1 MKIGI
6 YTQPLSH
13 NYGGILQNYAL
24 QHVLKKM
31 GYNPITIYLGKYNY
45 VRLVKDFI
53 WNMISIVLRKSLYRK
68 ITLPMKQNKY
78 EAVFYPFIQSY
89 IAVTKRIIK
98 CSSRFIKSL
107 EFDAI
112 IVGSDQVWRPCF
124 NDIYDSYLLFAK
136 DIDIPKIAYAA
147 SFGVDRWEY
156 TPEQTNKCCELIKQ
170 FKAVSVREA
179 SGVNLCKKYLST
191 DALEVLDPTLLLN
204 QSEYEILC
212 RHIRYEAEDYLLV
225 YILDEDEDKELY
237 VEEFAKQHNLIVKQ
251 IHAENQVSMSVEEW
265 LSLFRDAAYVV
276 TDSFH
281 GTVFSILFQKEFIS
295 LLNKG
300 RGASRFESLLNKL
313 QLSDRLIVDNQSIS
327 SGQIDWENVSDLL
340 EKYRKESMLFLE
352 NAIKN

>member
-24 QHVLKKM
+24 QQILNRMGHHSVTIHHGKKSFFSNM
-31 GYNPITIYLGKYNY
+31 KCAVHNLIRPITKQPYW
-45 VRLVKDFI
+45 DFVPI
-53 WNMISIVLRKSLYRK
+53 RKL
-68 ITLPMKQNKY
+68 NKSQS
-78 EAVFYPFIQSY
+78 VFKPFIEKH
-89 IAVTKRIIK
+89 IKVTKRIEK
-98 CSSRFIKSL
+98 CKPRFIEKL
-107 EFDAI
+107 HFDVLL
-112 IVGSDQVWRPCF
+112 VGSDQVWRPCY
-124 NDIYDSYLLFAK
+124 NDIYNSYLAFADK
-136 DIDIPKIAYAA
+136 IAIPKIAYAA

-156 TPEQTNKCCELIKQ
+156 TPIQTEKCRNLIKQ
-170 FKAVSVREA
+170 FTAISVRED
-179 SGVNLCKKYLST
+179 SGISLCKQYLNA
-191 DALEVLDPTLLLN
+191 DAIEVLDPTLLLN
-204 QSEYEILC
+204 QT
-212 RHIRYEAEDYLLV
+212 DYLMLCQHIQPNTKKYLLTYV
-225 YILDEDEDKELY
+225 LDEADNKKACVAEM
-237 VEEFAKQHNLIVKQ
+237 AKRMNLPIKQ
-251 IHAENQVSMSVEEW
+251 IFGEKKASISIEEW

-313 QLSDRLIVDNQSIS
+313 QLTDRLIVDNQSIP
-327 SGQIDWENVSDLL
+327 SGQIDWENVGDLL

>member
-24 QHVLKKM
+24 QQVLKRM
-31 GYNPITIYLGKYNY
+31 GHNPITIHHGQKNY
-45 VRLVKDFI
+45 WSNAKCIIHNLLRPLTKQPYWGVV
-53 WNMISIVLRKSLYRK
+53 SIKKL
-68 ITLPMKQNKY
+68 NKLK
-78 EAVFYPFIQSY
+78 APFKPFIKRY
-89 IAVTKRIIK
+89 IHATKSVVK
-98 CSSRFIKSL
+98 CTPEFIKRQH
-107 EFDAI
+107 FGAI
-112 IVGSDQVWRPCF
+112 IVGSDQVWRPRY
-124 NDIYDSYLLFAK
+124 NDIYASYLSIAK
-136 DIDIPKIAYAA
+136 DIAIPKIAYAA

-156 TPEQTNKCCELIKQ
+156 TPEQTNQCCELIKQ

-179 SGVNLCKKYLST
+179 SGVNLCKKYLNT
-191 DALEVLDPTLLLN
+191 DAIEVLDPTLLLN
-204 QSEYEILC
+204 RTDYRKLCHNIKCESEK
-212 RHIRYEAEDYLLV
+212 YLLV
-225 YILDEDEDKELY
+225 YILDEDKDKELY
-237 VEEFAKQHNLIVKQ
+237 VTEFAKQHNLVVKQ

-281 GTVFSILFQKEFIS
+281 GTVFSILFLKEFIS
-295 LLNKG
+295 LVNEG

-313 QLSDRLIVDNQSIS
+313 QLSDRLIVDNQSIP

>member
-24 QHVLKKM
+24 QQVLKRM
-31 GYNPITIYLGKYNY
+31 GHTPVTIHHGQKNHWSNIKCIIHNLLRPLTKQPYWG
-45 VRLVKDFI
+45 VV
-53 WNMISIVLRKSLYRK
+53 SIKKL
-68 ITLPMKQNKY
+68 NKLK
-78 EAVFYPFIQSY
+78 EPFKPFIKKHIQ
-89 IAVTKRIIK
+89 VTKSVLK
-98 CSSRFIKSL
+98 CTTKFIRQQH
-107 EFDAI
+107 FDAI
-112 IVGSDQVWRPCF
+112 IVGSDQVWRPRY
-124 NDIYDSYLLFAK
+124 NDIYASYLAFANGMN
-136 DIDIPKIAYAA
+136 ISKIAYAS
-147 SFGVDRWEY
+147 SFGVDNWEY

-179 SGVNLCKKYLST
+179 SGVNLCKKYLNT
-191 DALEVLDPTLLLN
+191 DAIEVLDPTLLLN
-204 QSEYEILC
+204 RTDYRKLCHNIKCESEK
-212 RHIRYEAEDYLLV
+212 YLLV
-225 YILDEDEDKELY
+225 YILDEDKDKELY

-251 IHAENQVSMSVEEW
+251 IHAENKVSLSIEEW

-295 LLNKG
+295 MLNKG

-313 QLSDRLIVDNQSIS
+313 QLSDRLIVDNQSIP